1 MRTPRK
7 VGRIWMWIAVV
18 ALILLVTGIAGIR
31 FVISHAEPII
41 RARVIQTLSTRFHS
55 KVELSGL
62 GVTVGPGIQVTGGG
76 LRIFGVTDPN
86 PYEPGFQPLINLGQ
100 FRFETS
106 LRSLFR
112 SPMHIDT
119 VYLSG
124 LELNLPPKGE
134 RQEVKSLRSNTRVSI
149 FVDNFICRDT
159 KLLINTSKP
168 GKPPLEFEI
177 SELKLK
183 DFGPGQAFQF
193 EATLVNPK
201 PVGDINSKGQ
211 FGPWQPESP
220 RETPVKGDYSFTNAD
235 LSTIKGIAGIL
246 SSTGQYSGTL
256 SNIEVQG
263 ITDTPDFRIAS
274 SGHAVPLHTE
284 FHAIVDGTSG
294 DTYLRPVNATFLGTS
309 LTARGSVVRMK
320 TPHGHDVELDVTL
333 EHARIEDLLQL
344 GVRTDPPIM
353 TGPVEMT
360 TRLSLPPGEKSVAD
374 RIGLS
379 GTFHVPRTHFT
390 NGKVQEKIDSLSLIS
405 QGKPKEARQHI
416 DENVPADLR
425 GTFVLND
432 GVISFSLLHFL
443 IPGTHVD
450 LTGIYSLDG
459 QTFDFRG
466 KAMLDAK
473 LSQMT
478 TGWKSILL
486 KPVDPFFHKDGVGT
500 EVPIR
505 VTGTQS
511 EPHFGLDF
519 GHKGR
524 QESRKKTDTVSQR
537 R

>member
-1 MRTPRK
+1 
-7 VGRIWMWIAVV
+7 
-18 ALILLVTGIAGIR
+18 
-31 FVISHAEPII
+31 
-41 RARVIQTLSTRFHS
+41 
-55 KVELSGL
+55 
-62 GVTVGPGIQVTGGG
+62 
-76 LRIFGVTDPN
+76 
-86 PYEPGFQPLINLGQ
+86 
-100 FRFETS
+100 
-106 LRSLFR
+106 
-112 SPMHIDT
+112 
-119 VYLSG
+119 
-124 LELNLPPKGE
+124 
-134 RQEVKSLRSNTRVSI
+134 
-149 FVDNFICRDT
+149 
-159 KLLINTSKP
+159 
-168 GKPPLEFEI
+168 
-177 SELKLK
+177 
-183 DFGPGQAFQF
+183 
-193 EATLVNPK
+193 
-201 PVGDINSKGQ
+201 
-211 FGPWQPESP
+211 
-220 RETPVKGDYSFTNAD
+220 
-235 LSTIKGIAGIL
+235 
-246 SSTGQYSGTL
+246 
-256 SNIEVQG
+256 
-263 ITDTPDFRIAS
+263 
-274 SGHAVPLHTE
+274 
-284 FHAIVDGTSG
+284 
-294 DTYLRPVNATFLGTS
+294 
-309 LTARGSVVRMK
+309 
-320 TPHGHDVELDVTL
+320 
-333 EHARIEDLLQL
+333 
-344 GVRTDPPIM
+344 
-353 TGPVEMT
+353 
-360 TRLSLPPGEKSVAD
+360 
-374 RIGLS
+374 LS

-486 KPVDPFFHKDGVGT
+486 KPVDPFFRKDGVGT

>member
-1 MRTPRK
+1 
-7 VGRIWMWIAVV
+7 MWIAIV
-18 ALILLVTGIAGIR
+18 ALSLLISGILAIR
-31 FVISHAEPII
+31 FVVSHAEPII
-41 RARVIQTLSTRFHS
+41 RARVIQTLSIRFHS

-62 GVTVGPGIQVTGGG
+62 EVTIGPGVRVTGNG
-76 LRIFGVTDPN
+76 LKIFGTTDPN
-86 PYEPGFQPLINLGQ
+86 PYEPGFQPLINLAQ

-106 LRSLFR
+106 LRNLFR

-119 VYLSG
+119 VFVEG

-134 RQEVKSLRSNTRVSI
+134 RKDVKALRSKTRVSI
-149 FVDNFICRDT
+149 FVDKFLCRDT

-168 GKPPLEFEI
+168 GKPPLEFDI

-183 DFGPGQAFQF
+183 DFGPGQAFRF

-201 PVGDINSKGQ
+201 PVGDVHSKGQ

-220 RETPVKGDYSFTNAD
+220 RDTPVKGDYSFTNAD

-246 SSTGQYSGTL
+246 SSSGQYSGTL

-263 ITDTPDFRIAS
+263 STDTPDFRIAS
-274 SGHAVPLHTE
+274 SAHAVPLHTD

-294 DTYLRPVNATFLGTS
+294 DTYLRPVNANFLGTS
-309 LTARGSVVRMK
+309 LTARGSVVRVK
-320 TPHGHDVELDVTL
+320 SPHGHDVELDVTL
-333 EHARIEDLLQL
+333 ERARIEDLLQL
-344 GVRTDPPIM
+344 GVRTEPPIM

-379 GTFHVPRTHFT
+379 GTFRVPRTHF
-390 NGKVQEKIDSLSLIS
+390 NNPKVQGKLDSLSLVS
-405 QGKPKEARQHI
+405 QGKPKEAHEHSGG
-416 DENVPADLR
+416 DVPADLR
-425 GTFVLND
+425 GAFALND
-432 GVISFSLLHFL
+432 GVLSFSLLHFL

-450 LTGIYSLDG
+450 LSGIYSLDG
-459 QTFDFRG
+459 QTFDFHG

-486 KPVDPFFHKDGVGT
+486 KPVDPFFRKDGAGT
-500 EVPIR
+500 EIPIR

-519 GHKGR
+519 GHKDR
-524 QESRKKTDTVSQR
+524 QDSRKKTDTVSQR

>member
-7 VGRIWMWIAVV
+7 SGRVWMWIGVV
-18 ALILLVTGIAGIR
+18 ALGLLVASIFAVR

-41 RARVIQTLSTRFHS
+41 HARVIQTLSTRFHS
-55 KVELSGL
+55 KVELAGL
-62 GVTVGPGIQVTGGG
+62 AVAIDGGIEVTGNG
-76 LRIFGVTDPN
+76 LKIFGATDPN
-86 PYEPGFQPLINLGQ
+86 PYEPGFQPLINLRQ
-100 FRFETS
+100 FRFQTS

-119 VYLSG
+119 VYVDG
-124 LELNLPPKGE
+124 LELNLPPKE
-134 RQEVKSLRSNTRVSI
+134 SRQDVRSLRSRTRVSI
-149 FVDNFICRDT
+149 FVDKFVCRDT

-168 GKPPLEFEI
+168 GRPPLEFDI
-177 SELKLK
+177 SELNLK

-201 PVGDINSKGQ
+201 PVGDIHSNGM
-211 FGPWQPESP
+211 FGPWRPDSP

-235 LSTIKGIAGIL
+235 LSTIKGIAGML
-246 SSTGQYSGTL
+246 SSTGQYSGML
-256 SNIEVQG
+256 GSIEVQG
-263 ITDTPDFRIAS
+263 STNTPDFRIAS
-274 SGHAVPLHTE
+274 SGHSVPLHTD

-294 DTYLRPVNATFLGTS
+294 DTYLQPVNATFLATA

-320 TPHGHDVELDVTL
+320 TTHGHDVELEVTL
-333 EHARIEDLLQL
+333 EHAGIEDLLQL
-344 GVRTDPPIM
+344 GVRTEPPIM
-353 TGPVEMT
+353 TGPVEMN

-374 RIGLS
+374 RLKLS

-390 NGKVQEKIDSLSLIS
+390 NAKVQGRLDSLSMIS
-405 QGKPKEARQHI
+405 QGKPKEAREHL
-416 DENVPADLR
+416 DENVSADLR
-425 GTFVLND
+425 GTFALSD
-432 GVISFSLLHFL
+432 GALSFSSLHFL

-450 LTGIYSLDG
+450 LSGIYSLDG
-459 QTFDFRG
+459 ETFDFHG
-466 KAMLDAK
+466 QAMLAAK

-486 KPVDPFFHKDGVGT
+486 KPVDPFFRKGAAGT
-500 EVPIR
+500 EIPIR

-519 GHKGR
+519 GHKE
-524 QESRKKTDTVSQR
+524 QPENPKKTDTVSQR